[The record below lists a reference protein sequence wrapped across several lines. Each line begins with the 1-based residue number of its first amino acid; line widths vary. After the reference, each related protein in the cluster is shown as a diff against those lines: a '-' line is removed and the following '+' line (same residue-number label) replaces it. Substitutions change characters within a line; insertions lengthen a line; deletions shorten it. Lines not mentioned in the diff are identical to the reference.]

1 MKLPEQFSMNL
12 LALIGNNVGR
22 ALETRFFAQAKTLGV
37 PRIIGYALQV
47 NVNQTN
53 TDTPVTLFLLPG
65 TNFTVTKLQVNNA
78 SVSLTTATAS
88 LYTATGGGGGSGTA
102 LAADQAL
109 SALTVVGVGNAN
121 LTLASAA
128 SNTVLNTTTLGLAD
142 TLYIRIGTA
151 QGAAATADFYIWG
164 ECLP

>member
-1 MKLPEQFSMNL
+1 MNL

-53 TDTPVTLFLLPG
+53 TDIPVTLFLLPG

-78 SVSLTTATAS
+78 SVSLTSATAS

-164 ECLP
+164 EPLP

>member
-1 MKLPEQFSMNL
+1 MNL
-12 LALIGNNVGR
+12 LAYFGNAVGR
-22 ALETRFFAQAKTLGV
+22 SFEARFFSQAKVLGV
-37 PRIIGYALQV
+37 PRIIGYALGV

-53 TDTPVTLFLLPG
+53 TDILVNLFLLPG
-65 TNFTVTKLQVNNA
+65 TNFTVTKAQVNNA

-88 LYTATGGGGGSGTA
+88 VYTASGGSGGSGMA

-109 SALTVVGVGNAN
+109 SALSTTLTGNMN
-121 LTLASAA
+121 MTLASAA
-128 SNTVLNTTTLGLAD
+128 SNTILNAATLVNPT

-151 QGAAATADFYIWG
+151 QGAAATADFYLWG

>member
-1 MKLPEQFSMNL
+1 MNL

-53 TDTPVTLFLLPG
+53 TDIPVTLFLLPG

-78 SVSLTTATAS
+78 SVSLTSATAS
-88 LYTATGGGGGSGTA
+88 LYTATGGGVGSGTA

-164 ECLP
+164 EPLP

>member
-1 MKLPEQFSMNL
+1 MGLQMNL
-12 LALIGNNVGR
+12 LAYIGNNVGR
-22 ALETRFFAQAKTLGV
+22 ALESRFFSQAKTLGV
-37 PRIIGYALQV
+37 PRIIGYALGV
-47 NVNQTN
+47 NCNSAT
-53 TDTPVTLFLLPG
+53 TDTAITLYLMPG

-88 LYTATGGGGGSGTA
+88 LYTATGGSGGSGTA

-109 SALTVVGVGNAN
+109 SALTVPTSNAN

-128 SNTVLNTTTLGLAD
+128 SNTVLNAATLALAN
-142 TLYIRIGTA
+142 TLYLRIGAA